1 MSHRWYNRTMTNE
14 AVIENFYGTID
25 VSDVHAD
32 SKFLQVA
39 RIVAGEAKY
48 DHGAFTFVGYASRE
62 GETAVPVVTVK
73 GHYQRADNI
82 IRVFFDNPPNH
93 SEEVPLT
100 R

>member
-1 MSHRWYNRTMTNE
+1 MTNE

-25 VSDVHAD
+25 GAGAHAG

-48 DHGAFTFVGYASRE
+48 DHGAFTFVGYAANE
-62 GETAVPVVTVK
+62 GETAVPVVTVR

-93 SEEVPLT
+93 AEEVPIAK
-100 R
+100 